1 MHQALT
7 KRPTLMVG
15 ALCATYG
22 LLYLGRVNVSVVLP
36 MLAQDL
42 GLGLAEVG
50 ALGTVFFWF
59 YGLFQFVSGEVG
71 SHVSPFRIVSLGLLA
86 TALINVLFSFQS
98 SLVMMLIL
106 WGMNGIAQSGGWS
119 PMVRILAER
128 LHPREIKRASTL
140 MPFGYV
146 IGTALTWTLVGAL
159 VAGGDWR
166 IAFWLPGLLLLLV
179 LAAWRKAGIDAPKT
193 KSSGVRLAL
202 IISEARGIVFL
213 LFVAALAGFVRNGS
227 LIWLPTYIL
236 DTGLIA
242 DGMVG
247 TVAALMQIIAIPGLL
262 VAHFRVASSN
272 QVFMT
277 AILMFAA
284 AGLAFL
290 LVAGAAGPLSMLVVG
305 FALMML
311 NGAFNLVITSI
322 PLLMAPPGRASS
334 TAGTVNMMATFFGGS
349 AGFAIGRLLEI
360 SDWSAVFVLWGA
372 ALLLAALVLWRKRT
386 EEKP

>member
-1 MHQALT
+1 
-7 KRPTLMVG
+7 MVG

>member
-1 MHQALT
+1 
-7 KRPTLMVG
+7 MVG

-193 KSSGVRLAL
+193 KSSGVHLAL

-372 ALLLAALVLWRKRT
+372 ALLLAGLVLWRKRT

>member
-1 MHQALT
+1 
-7 KRPTLMVG
+7 MVG

-36 MLAQDL
+36 ILAQDL
-42 GLGLAEVG
+42 GVSLVEIG

-59 YGLFQFVSGEVG
+59 YGIFQFISGEVG

-86 TALINVLFSFQS
+86 TAAINLLFSMQS
-98 SLVMMLIL
+98 SLVIMLIL

-128 LHPREIKRASTL
+128 LDPREIKRASTL

-146 IGTALTWTLVGAL
+146 IGTALTWTLIGAL
-159 VAGGDWR
+159 AANGDWR

-193 KSSGVRLAL
+193 KSSGLRPRA
-202 IISEARGIVFL
+202 IFAEARGIGFV

-227 LIWLPTYIL
+227 LIWLPAYIL

-262 VAHFRVASSN
+262 VAHFRVARSN

-277 AILMFAA
+277 AVFMFAA
-284 AGLAFL
+284 AGVSFL
-290 LVAGAAGPLSMLVVG
+290 LIPAASELLAMLFLG
-305 FALMML
+305 FGLMML
-311 NGAFNLVITSI
+311 NGAFNLAIASI
-322 PLLMAPPGRASS
+322 PLLVAPPGRASS
-334 TAGTVNMMATFFGGS
+334 TAGTVNMMATFFGGTAS
-349 AGFAIGRLLEI
+349 FAIGGLLEI
-360 SDWSAVFVLWGA
+360 SDWNAVFGSW
-372 ALLLAALVLWRKRT
+372 ALAMLLAALVMWRRRA
-386 EEKP
+386 EEDRWAKKE

>member
-179 LAAWRKAGIDAPKT
+179 VAAWRKAGIDAPKT
-193 KSSGVRLAL
+193 KSSGVRFRV

-372 ALLLAALVLWRKRT
+372 ALLLAGLVLWRKRT

>member
-193 KSSGVRLAL
+193 KSSGVRFRV

-372 ALLLAALVLWRKRT
+372 ALLLAGLVLWRKRT

>member
-1 MHQALT
+1 
-7 KRPTLMVG
+7 MVG

-193 KSSGVRLAL
+193 KSSGVRFRV

-372 ALLLAALVLWRKRT
+372 ALLLAGLVLWRKRT